1 MNLSLLWFQRI
12 CLYKFAKCSV
22 PSKSK
27 LPENFKLSCLHIIKE
42 DIKEKQNQEDY
53 TMACVTERNNEHSV
67 LCAAASYR
75 INSYSTHRSTKRS
88 RKLILCSLC
97 GSYFFFLNMR
107 YMTISSEHYQSF
119 KAIFIFR
126 LFANVGCPS
135 LKAKASLH

>member
-53 TMACVTERNNEHSV
+53 TMACVTEQNNQHSV

-97 GSYFFFLNMR
+97 GSYFFF
-107 YMTISSEHYQSF
+107 
-119 KAIFIFR
+119 
-126 LFANVGCPS
+126 
-135 LKAKASLH
+135 